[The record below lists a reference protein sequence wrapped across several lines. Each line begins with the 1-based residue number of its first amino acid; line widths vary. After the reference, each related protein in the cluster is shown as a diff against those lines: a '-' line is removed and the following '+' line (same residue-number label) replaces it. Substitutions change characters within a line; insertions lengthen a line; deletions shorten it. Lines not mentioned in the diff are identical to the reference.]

1 MSNSSKRRAATRASR
16 ARQVETGEPYAEAR
30 NHATTGNGHHPAG
43 REEQHTADSSMLGS
57 RFRLVPPLSDD
68 FTVYGTPDVV
78 GRARQWALD
87 HQLLLF
93 KGTADS
99 CVHGLYRM
107 DMCAA
112 PDACQKAGL
121 DHTQIWV
128 EHDARSAFL
137 LTQPYVDEVPQTLTT
152 YAWAHGL
159 QVASYPFD
167 GWYGHSTMPIRLT
180 LPNNWPLWP
189 IERDAA
195 VVLHTQ
201 PIRWP
206 DSE

>member
-1 MSNSSKRRAATRASR
+1 MSDSSKRRAATRATRSR
-16 ARQVETGEPYAEAR
+16 QQQTGEPYAEAR
-30 NHATTGNGHHPAG
+30 HHSIAEARQDLPA
-43 REEQHTADSSMLGS
+43 RKDQRTVDSSMLGS
-57 RFRLVPPLSDD
+57 HFRLVPPLSKD
-68 FTVYGTPDVV
+68 FTVSGSREVV
-78 GRARQWALD
+78 ERARQWALN

-93 KGTADS
+93 NGNADS

-128 EHDARSAFL
+128 RHDAQSAFL
-137 LTQPYVDEVPQTLTT
+137 LTQPYVDKVPENLTA

-159 QVASYPFD
+159 RVDSYSFD
-167 GWYGHSTMPIRLT
+167 NWYGHSTMPIRLT
-180 LPNNWPLWP
+180 LPDSWPLWP
-189 IERDAA
+189 IERDAV

-201 PIRWP
+201 PISWP
-206 DSE
+206 DFE